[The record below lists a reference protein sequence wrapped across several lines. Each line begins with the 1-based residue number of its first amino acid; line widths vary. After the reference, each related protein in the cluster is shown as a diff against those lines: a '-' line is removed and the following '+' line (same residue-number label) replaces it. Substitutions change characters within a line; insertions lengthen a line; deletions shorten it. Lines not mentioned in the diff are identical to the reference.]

1 MPYNMLTQDQINAE
15 TNWDAAVVKQEK
27 KGGGCRMNNPSKS
40 IASFSSNLPRD
51 VQARPVIEFSVHNP
65 QNKYY
70 NEKRPDVTLRIP
82 DAFFEYLQLRQDDAK
97 AVVLAQSAQLFGREL
112 KMESVEAML
121 SSPLKV
127 SAYGNSLRAK
137 LRIDD
142 CKIAHENGQPC
153 DVKDLLQNTPCTVA
167 LKLSSIWANSNQWGL
182 QFEIKKIM
190 IHERI
195 AVDLDFYDGESNTDD
210 EDDSEPEQQRGKR
223 KAPANQR
230 ISKKSKGLLN

>member
-1 MPYNMLTQDQINAE
+1 MNQQTRVMPYNMLTQDQINAE

-112 KMESVEAML
+112 NRSKRCYRPL
-121 SSPLKV
+121 SK
-127 SAYGNSLRAK
+127 SLHTGTR
-137 LRIDD
+137 
-142 CKIAHENGQPC
+142 
-153 DVKDLLQNTPCTVA
+153 
-167 LKLSSIWANSNQWGL
+167 
-182 QFEIKKIM
+182 
-190 IHERI
+190 
-195 AVDLDFYDGESNTDD
+195 
-210 EDDSEPEQQRGKR
+210 
-223 KAPANQR
+223 
-230 ISKKSKGLLN
+230 